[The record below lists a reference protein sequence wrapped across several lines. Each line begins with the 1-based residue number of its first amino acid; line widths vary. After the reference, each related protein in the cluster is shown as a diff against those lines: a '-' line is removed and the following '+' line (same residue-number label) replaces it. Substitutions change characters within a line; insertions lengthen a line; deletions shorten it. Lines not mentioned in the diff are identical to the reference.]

1 MITLFFAMLFTG
13 CVFAPPDC
21 ADNFKRSSNDKCQAY
36 ELDGHD
42 TGGVINDTG
51 EGGADD
57 EGLFA
62 GRISIDV
69 QAELTG
75 SSLADACNG
84 DIALNVVDNQFT
96 GVVSCRF
103 NGPFDATLQGQTF
116 EGSLN
121 GTVDSSGMAEGD
133 LELDLDVFGLLESG
147 WSGTAS
153 SDHID
158 GEFVGTMQVPFGA
171 TEIPVAF
178 AGSFT
183 AAP

>member
-1 MITLFFAMLFTG
+1 MITLFSAMLFTG
-13 CVFAPPDC
+13 CMFAPPDC
-21 ADNFKRSSNDKCQAY
+21 ADNLKRSSNGKCPY
-36 ELDGHD
+36 ELDGRD
-42 TGGVINDTG
+42 TGSSTG
-51 EGGADD
+51 S
-57 EGLFA
+57 
-62 GRISIDV
+62 ISIDV
-69 QAELTG
+69 EADLTG
-75 SSLADACNG
+75 ASLADTCNG
-84 DIALNVVDNQFT
+84 DIALSVVDNELT
-96 GVVSCRF
+96 GIVSCKF

>member
-1 MITLFFAMLFTG
+1 MITLFFALLFTG

-21 ADNFKRSSNDKCQAY
+21 ADNFKRSSNGECQAY
-36 ELDGHD
+36 ELDSHD
-42 TGGVINDTG
+42 TGGVSNDTG
-51 EGGADD
+51 GVDD
-57 EGLFA
+57 EDAFTGS
-62 GRISIDV
+62 ISIDV
-69 QAELTG
+69 EADLTG
-75 SSLADACNG
+75 SSLADTCNG
-84 DIALNVVDNQFT
+84 DVTLIVVDNELT
-96 GVVSCRF
+96 GIVSCKF

-158 GEFVGTMQVPFGA
+158 GEFVGAMQVPFGA

-178 AGSFT
+178 DGSFT